1 MNKYIK
7 VSSSDVPVYTP
18 PGHDDT
24 YNKRLIGPHNGAQ
37 HIELILGEMGCTG
50 HAEPHY
56 HSEFEQCMYVLTG
69 RLNVTGDGDA
79 VALEAGDA
87 ILFPKNS
94 THKVV
99 CETDKATFLVIYT
112 PPRESS
118 GEAVHRSHQ

>member
-1 MNKYIK
+1 MKQYVK
-7 VSSSDVPVYTP
+7 VSANNVPVYTP

-37 HIELILGEMGCTG
+37 YVELILGEMGKTG

-56 HSEFEQCMYVLTG
+56 HAEFEQCMYLLTG
-69 RLNVTGDGDA
+69 KLSVTGDGEP
-79 VALEAGDA
+79 VELVPGDA

-94 THKVV
+94 THKVT

-112 PPRESS
+112 PPREASS
-118 GEAVHRSHQ
+118 EAVNNK